1 MCRWVAESS
10 RNIITK
16 VPTRP
21 DLDNIMKSTKCGFIL
36 PYDMIK
42 SVGHRQR
49 NYRKD
54 NGFSFHHYRHTFEK
68 MKKIEM
74 SRLKKMSTIVHRI
87 LIIFH

>member
-1 MCRWVAESS
+1 MCRWVVGSS

-21 DLDNIMKSTKCGFIL
+21 GLDDIMKSTKYGFIL
-36 PYDMIK
+36 PYDMTK

-54 NGFSFHHYRHTFEK
+54 NGFSFP
-68 MKKIEM
+68 
-74 SRLKKMSTIVHRI
+74 SL
-87 LIIFH
+87 